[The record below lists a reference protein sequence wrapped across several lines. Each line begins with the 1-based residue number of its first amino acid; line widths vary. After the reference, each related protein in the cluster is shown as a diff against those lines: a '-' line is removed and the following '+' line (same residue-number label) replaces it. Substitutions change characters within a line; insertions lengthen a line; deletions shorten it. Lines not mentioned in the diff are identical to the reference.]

1 MGVIS
6 TQAFAFKLIANGIQL
21 DLFKDEDILVSNNV
35 TGLFDIGVLPSEFTR
50 QIHLPGTKKNNAF
63 FDNVY
68 DISITNPYLFS
79 TNTKVPC
86 YLDFDG
92 IYLAN
97 GYMQLNKVN
106 LIANKFIDSYEV
118 TIYGTNSSFAR
129 DINVNYLTDLSSLA
143 KYNHTASFN
152 NVTASWDGGLFNGDI
167 VYPMADYG
175 QGWEYTQGDI
185 YFGLDDYDSGINVQ
199 DYKPA
204 IRAKA
209 VLDAIFAENGYT
221 YKSDFLSQDWFQD
234 VYMVCNRQLKYP
246 VFANVN
252 LENYGVVKVGPI
264 SGSGTTDVNVPLN
277 TSIRF
282 PWANV
287 LQDESNAIGNNV
299 SYNLPVT
306 SSLRGELNLNI
317 NVSCSVNNPIQNM
330 YLQCWPTSSYAG
342 GPGSST
348 TILVNFNDYFK
359 QFKES
364 RQGGLNQTFEL
375 ATKFVTSVLEPGAYY
390 FGLNVSD
397 WGGSPSPVITLD
409 PKGTTKSFWEVT
421 KVNYAGDG
429 RVIDIPLNMP
439 YGTSGIKQIDFLL
452 GLQKKFNLVIY
463 PDKTKLNQFIIETF
477 NDWYKRGQV
486 KDFNKYINLDRPIT
500 ATPANNLAVN
510 QLSFADTLDTDY
522 ISQQFYKGANREY
535 GKTYYIDTNNFFS
548 QGVFAVKT
556 TFGNGELLKIPGTGL
571 SGSVGGI
578 APPPATCAVYQ
589 IGPAPYSGW
598 AYWTNCNGTAGS
610 KFMDIG
616 TTYVPGCVKIGSI
629 TGQPTTYYTS
639 CAF

>member
-21 DLFKDEDILVSNNV
+21 DLFKEEDILVSNNV

-50 QIHLPGTKKNNAF
+50 QIQLPGTKKNNAF

-92 IYLAN
+92 IYVAN
-97 GYMQLNKVN
+97 GYMQLNKIN
-106 LIANKFIDSYEV
+106 LVANKFIDSYEV

-129 DINVNYLTDLSSLA
+129 DINVNYLTDLKSLA
-143 KYNHTASFN
+143 KYNHTASFS
-152 NVTASWDGGLFNGDI
+152 NVTSSWDGGLFNGDI

-175 QGWEYTQGDI
+175 QIWEYTQGDI

-246 VFANVN
+246 VFTNVD

-264 SGSGTTDVNVPLN
+264 SGSGTTDVNVPIN
-277 TSIRF
+277 SSIRF

-287 LQDESNAIGNNV
+287 LQDDSLAIGNNV

-306 SSLRGELNLNI
+306 SSLRGELNLNF
-317 NVSCSVNNPIQNM
+317 NVSCSINNPPQNM
-330 YLQCWPTSSYAG
+330 YLQYWPTSSYAG
-342 GPGSST
+342 GPGSGT

-364 RQGGLNQTFEL
+364 RTGGLNQTFEL
-375 ATKFVTSVLEPGAYY
+375 ATKFVTNVLQPGSYY
-390 FGLNVSD
+390 FGLNVTD
-397 WGGSPSPVITLD
+397 WGSSPSPTITLD
-409 PKGTTKSFWEVT
+409 PKGTTKSFWQIT

-429 RVIDIPLNMP
+429 RIIDIPLNMP
-439 YGTSGIKQIDFLL
+439 YGTTGIKQIDFIL

-477 NDWYKRGQV
+477 NDWYKRGQI
-486 KDFNKYINLDRPIT
+486 KDFNKYINLDKPIS

-548 QGVFAVKT
+548 QGKFEVKT

-578 APPPATCAVYQ
+578 TPPPATCAIYS

-598 AYWTNCNGTAGS
+598 AYWTNCDGTAGS
-610 KFMDIG
+610 KFIDIG
-616 TTYVPGCVKIGSI
+616 TTYVPGCVKIGTIS
-629 TGQPTTYYTS
+629 GQPATYITA
-639 CAF
+639 CKF